1 MEDHGPTPTA
11 MFLSSG
17 DKTDIA
23 QFQKLKP
30 FLVLML
36 KGSQDEN
43 TEKSLNI
50 YLCLLY
56 VHKRENKQ
64 LT

>member
-1 MEDHGPTPTA
+1 MEDHGPTQTA

-23 QFQKLKP
+23 QFQNLKP
-30 FLVLML
+30 SPLML
-36 KGSQDEN
+36 KGSEVVN

-50 YLCLLY
+50 YLGLLH
-56 VHKRENKQ
+56 VHKRERTNN
-64 LT
+64 